1 MARNLLKASV
11 GDRLVVHAHHQGEPE
26 HDGEILE
33 VPAADGAP
41 PYVVRWD
48 DGRVTTVYPGLRR
61 LDRALRVGE
70 GLVGDG
76 LTRPERR

>member
-1 MARNLLKASV
+1 MARNILKASV

-48 DGRVTTVYPGLRR
+48 DGRVTTVYPGS
-61 LDRALRVGE
+61 DVSIEHFGSAK
-70 GLVGDG
+70 DS
-76 LTRPERR
+76 